1 MVKVREDYTD
11 NALEDNVLGK
21 EGVDQWLNH
30 IDQIAGFED
39 LEQVREACYLGLEIE
54 ANRSSED
61 RRWGDD
67 HNSLKIGLEMAQI
80 LVGLELDQDAIVAAI
95 LYRAVREENLA
106 LEKVEAQFGKAVAK
120 LIDGVAQMAAISATH
135 RPFHGSVLGQNQGQV
150 DNIRKMLVTMIDDV
164 RVVLIKLA
172 ERTCAIRAVK
182 EASEDKRHRVAR
194 EVFDIYAP
202 LAHRLGIGY
211 IKWELEDLS
220 FRYLHS
226 SAYKKI
232 AKLLD
237 EKRLDRDEFI
247 VRVTDKLKLEL
258 ENAHIEGDVAGRSK
272 HIYSIWRKMRRKN
285 LDFSEIYDIRAF
297 RILVPSI
304 PDCYAAL
311 GVVHSLWRH
320 IPYEFDDYIANPKE
334 NGYRSLHTA
343 VIGPEGKVM
352 EVQIRTDDM
361 HEEAELGVCAH
372 WRYKGT
378 DTRNKSDSY
387 EEKINW
393 LRQVLEWQEEV
404 GDVSEIAQQLSA
416 DIGADRIYVFT
427 PDGHVV
433 DLPNGAT
440 PVDFAYRVHTEVGHA
455 CRGAKVNGRIVPLT
469 YPLRTGQQVQIL
481 TSNNPAP
488 SRDWLNPSLGYIQ
501 TSRSRAKVVHWF
513 KEQDR
518 DNNISDGRILLE
530 DEFKRLSIG
539 EISYKEL
546 AEQSNYQNVDDMF
559 AAIGAGDLKPTHVAH
574 IAQKL
579 LQPKDQQL
587 DLGLITPRQSK
598 AVSSSEDVKIRG
610 VGRLLT
616 TMANCCH
623 PVPGDP
629 IVGYIT
635 VGRGVSIHRQDCMN
649 VLQLED
655 MEPNRIIEVSWGQ
668 SPDAVYSV
676 SIEVQAYDREGLLRD
691 ITTVLANER
700 VNLTGVNTYS
710 DASENTAMITIQM
723 DVDSLDTLGKV
734 LAKVKQL
741 PNIIEARRKR
751 NA

>member
-1 MVKVREDYTD
+1 MVKVREDYIAD
-11 NALEDNVLGK
+11 VSRE
-21 EGVDQWLNH
+21 EGIEQWLKKVSQSVEF
-30 IDQIAGFED
+30 DDVES
-39 LEQVREACYLGLEIE
+39 VRRACHQSLRFCDVE
-54 ANRSSED
+54 SSED
-61 RRWGDD
+61 RSWSKIHDTF
-67 HNSLKIGLEMAQI
+67 LIGLEMAQI
-80 LVGLELDQDAIVAAI
+80 LAELDLDQNAIIAAI
-95 LYRAVREENLA
+95 LYRVVREEKATLSKIRA
-106 LEKVEAQFGKAVAK
+106 DFGDEVAK
-120 LIDGVAQMAAISATH
+120 LIEGVRQMAAISATQKSYK
-135 RPFHGSVLGQNQGQV
+135 GSVLGQNQGQT
-150 DNIRKMLVTMIDDV
+150 DNVRKMLVTMIDDV

-172 ERTCAIRAVK
+172 ERTCAIRFAK
-182 EASEDKRHRVAR
+182 TAKSEKRYRIAR

-220 FRYLHS
+220 FRYLHE

-237 EKRLDRDEFI
+237 ERRVDRDDFI
-247 VRVTDKLKLEL
+247 DEVADKIKGEL
-258 ENAHIEGDVAGRSK
+258 GKAYVEAEVVGRSK

-297 RILVPSI
+297 RVLVPEI
-304 PDCYAAL
+304 RDCYAAL

-343 VIGPEGKVM
+343 VIGPKGKVM
-352 EVQIRTDDM
+352 EIQIRTPEM

-378 DTRNKSDSY
+378 DVKSSSDAY

-416 DIGADRIYVFT
+416 DVGADRIYVFT
-427 PDGHVV
+427 PEGHVV

-440 PVDFAYRVHTEVGHA
+440 SVDFAYRVHTDVGHA

-469 YPLRTGQQVQIL
+469 YPLRTGEQVQIL

-513 KEQDR
+513 KLQNR
-518 DNNISDGRILLE
+518 DQNIVDGRTLLE

-539 EISYKEL
+539 DIAFKEL
-546 AEQSNYQNVDDMF
+546 AKECKYQHQEDMF
-559 AAIGAGDLKPTHVAH
+559 AAIGAGDLKPTQVANV
-574 IAQKL
+574 AQQL

-587 DLGLITPRQSK
+587 DFHFLEPRGRKKKTTSDD
-598 AVSSSEDVKIRG
+598 DVQIRG

-616 TMANCCH
+616 TMANCCS
-623 PVPGDP
+623 PVPGDS

-649 VLQLED
+649 MLQLMD
-655 MEPNRIIEVSWGQ
+655 HEPNRVIEVTWGRA
-668 SPDAVYSV
+668 PDASY
-676 SIEVQAYDREGLLRD
+676 EVMIDIQAYDREGLLRD
-691 ITTVLANER
+691 ITTVLANEG
-700 VNLTGVNTYS
+700 VNLTGVNTFS
-710 DASENTAMITIQM
+710 DPQDNMATITITM
-723 DVDSLDTLGKV
+723 EVKSLDALGRV
-734 LAKVKQL
+734 LARLKQL
-741 PNIIEARRKR
+741 PNVIEARRKR
-751 NA
+751 NG

>member
-1 MVKVREDYTD
+1 M
-11 NALEDNVLGK
+11 
-21 EGVDQWLNH
+21 Q
-30 IDQIAGFED
+30 
-39 LEQVREACYLGLEIE
+39 IE
-54 ANRSSED
+54 AKAVKED
-61 RRWGDD
+61 RIWANEHD
-67 HNSLKIGLEMAQI
+67 SFKIGLEMAQI
-80 LVGLELDQDAIVAAI
+80 LVELELDQTAIIAAI
-95 LYRAVREENLA
+95 LYRAVREGKVA
-106 LEKVEAQFGKAVAK
+106 LEEVKASFGDETAK
-120 LIDGVAQMAAISATH
+120 LIEGVARMAAISATH
-135 RPFHGSVLGQNQGQV
+135 KPFKGSVLGQTQGQI
-150 DNIRKMLVTMIDDV
+150 DNVRKMLVTMIDDV

-182 EASEDKRHRVAR
+182 DARSEKRQRVAR

-226 SAYKKI
+226 TAYMKI

-237 EKRLDRDEFI
+237 ERRVDRDSF
-247 VRVTDKLKLEL
+247 VLRVTQKLELEL
-258 ENAHIEGDVAGRSK
+258 ENAHIEGEVAGRSK

-297 RILVPSI
+297 RILVPSDQ
-304 PDCYAAL
+304 DCYAVL

-352 EVQIRTDDM
+352 EVQIRTPAM

-378 DTRNKSDSY
+378 DVKSRSSGY

-404 GDVSEIAQQLSA
+404 GDVSEVAAQLSS
-416 DIGADRIYVFT
+416 DVGEDRIYVFT
-427 PDGHVV
+427 PNGHVV
-433 DLPNGAT
+433 DLPSGAT

-469 YPLRTGQQVQIL
+469 YPLRTGEQIQIL
-481 TSNNPAP
+481 TSNQASP

-501 TSRSRAKVVHWF
+501 TSRSRAKLVHWF
-513 KEQDR
+513 KLQDR
-518 DNNISDGRILLE
+518 SQNIIDGRILLE
-530 DEFKRLSIG
+530 DELKRLSIG
-539 EISYKEL
+539 DIQYSEL
-546 AEQSNYQNVDDMF
+546 IDQTQFGGVDDLF
-559 AAIGAGDLKPTHVAH
+559 AAIGGGDVKPTHIAH

-579 LQPKDQQL
+579 LQPKEQQL
-587 DLGLITPRQSK
+587 DLRLHTPQDRE
-598 AVSSSEDVKIRG
+598 ANSEGRDDIRVKG
-610 VGRLLT
+610 VGRLLS
-616 TMANCCH
+616 TMAKCCQ

-629 IVGYIT
+629 ITGYIT

-649 VLQLED
+649 LLQLED
-655 MEPNRIIEVSWGQ
+655 MEPNRIIEVSWGYEA
-668 SPDAVYSV
+668 DTAYGVN
-676 SIEVQAYDREGLLRD
+676 IEIQAYDREGLLRD
-691 ITTVLANER
+691 ITTVLANEKA
-700 VNLTGVNTYS
+700 NLTGVNSFS
-710 DASENTAMITIQM
+710 DPQENIAVITIAM
-723 DVDSLDTLGKV
+723 EVTSLDILGRV
-734 LAKVKQL
+734 LARVKQL
-741 PNIIEARRKR
+741 PNVMMARRKR

>member
-1 MVKVREDYTD
+1 MVKVREDYIED
-11 NALEDNVLGK
+11 ANGEAAIDHWLEKVN
-21 EGVDQWLNH
+21 
-30 IDQIAGFED
+30 QIADFGD
-39 LEQVREACYLGLEIE
+39 TAKVRRACIDSLQIE
-54 ANRSSED
+54 AKAVQEERI
-61 RRWGDD
+61 WAKD
-67 HNSLKIGLEMAQI
+67 HNSFRIGLEMAQI
-80 LVGLELDQDAIVAAI
+80 LVELELDQNAIIAGI
-95 LYRAVREENLA
+95 LYRAVREGKVS
-106 LEKVEAQFGKAVAK
+106 LEKVRQDYGEETAK
-120 LIDGVAQMAAISATH
+120 LIEGVAQMAAITATH
-135 RPFHGSVLGQNQGQV
+135 RPFKGSVLGQTQGQI
-150 DNIRKMLVTMIDDV
+150 DNVRKMLVTMIDDV

-182 EASEDKRHRVAR
+182 NAAPEKRQRVAR

-211 IKWELEDLS
+211 LKWELEDLS
-220 FRYLHS
+220 FRYLHD

-237 EKRLDRDEFI
+237 ERRVDRDLF
-247 VRVTDKLKLEL
+247 VNRVTEKLKLEL
-258 ENAHIEGDVAGRSK
+258 ENAHIQGEVVGRSK

-297 RILVPSI
+297 RVLVPSLQ
-304 PDCYAAL
+304 DCYSVL

-352 EVQIRTDDM
+352 EVQIRTREM
-361 HEEAELGVCAH
+361 HEESELGVCAH

-378 DTRNKSDSY
+378 DVKSRSSGY

-404 GDVSEIAQQLSA
+404 GNASEIASQLSS
-416 DIGADRIYVFT
+416 DVGEDRIYVFT
-427 PDGHVV
+427 PEGHVV

-469 YPLRTGQQVQIL
+469 YPLKTGEQIHIL
-481 TSNNPAP
+481 TSNHAAP

-501 TSRSRAKVVHWF
+501 TTRSRAKIVHWF
-513 KEQDR
+513 KLQDR
-518 DNNISDGRILLE
+518 SQNIIDGRILLE
-530 DEFKRLSIG
+530 DELKRLSIG
-539 EISYKEL
+539 DVEYSEL
-546 AEQSNYQNVDDMF
+546 LEQTQFQTADDLF
-559 AAIGAGDLKPTHVAH
+559 AALGGGDVKPTHIAR

-579 LQPKDQQL
+579 LQPKEEQL
-587 DLGLITPRQSK
+587 SLRLSTPKARQTNSFGK
-598 AVSSSEDVKIRG
+598 DDVRIKG

-616 TMANCCH
+616 SIAKCCQ

-629 IVGYIT
+629 ITGYIT
-635 VGRGVSIHRQDCMN
+635 IGRGVSIHRQDCMN
-649 VLQLED
+649 LLQLED
-655 MEPNRIIEVSWGQ
+655 MEPNRIIEVSWGFE
-668 SPDAVYSV
+668 SDTTYGAN
-676 SIEVQAYDREGLLRD
+676 IEVQAYDREGLLRD
-691 ITTVLANER
+691 ITTILANEK
-700 VNLTGVNTYS
+700 VNLTGVNSFS
-710 DASENTAMITIQM
+710 DSQENTAMINITM
-723 DVDSLDTLGKV
+723 EVNSLDALGKV
-734 LAKVKQL
+734 LAKIKQL
-741 PNIIEARRKR
+741 PNVIDAKRKR

>member
-1 MVKVREDYTD
+1 MVKVREDYAE
-11 NALEDNVLGK
+11 NALDKQGAE
-21 EGVDQWLNH
+21 QWLANM
-30 IDQIAGFED
+30 DQLAHFD
-39 LEQVREACYLGLEIE
+39 DVDAVRRACMTALEIE
-54 ANRSSED
+54 ANQPLED
-61 RRWGDD
+61 RRWGQE
-67 HNSLKIGLEMAQI
+67 HNSFKIGLEMAQI
-80 LVGLELDQDAIVAAI
+80 LVDLDLDQDAIVAAI
-95 LYRAVREENLA
+95 LYRAVREEKMAIERVQKEFGESVANL
-106 LEKVEAQFGKAVAK
+106 
-120 LIDGVAQMAAISATH
+120 IRGVAQMAAISATH

-150 DNIRKMLVTMIDDV
+150 DNVRKMLVTMIDDV

-182 EASEDKRHRVAR
+182 NANEDKRHRVAR

-202 LAHRLGIGY
+202 LAHRLGIGF

-220 FRYLHS
+220 FRYLHA
-226 SAYKKI
+226 SAYMKI

-237 EKRLDRDEFI
+237 ERRLDRDEFI
-247 VRVTDKLKLEL
+247 ERVTAKIKLEL
-258 ENAHIEGDVAGRSK
+258 ENAHIEGEVVGRSK

-297 RILVPSI
+297 RVLVPSI
-304 PDCYAAL
+304 PDCYATL

-320 IPYEFDDYIANPKE
+320 IPFEFDDYIANPKE

-352 EVQIRTDDM
+352 EVQIRTHDM

-378 DTRNKSDSY
+378 DTRNKSSSY
-387 EEKINW
+387 EEKIAW

-416 DIGADRIYVFT
+416 DVGADRIYVFT

-469 YPLRTGQQVQIL
+469 YPLRTGEQVQIL

-513 KEQDR
+513 KQQNR
-518 DNNISDGRILLE
+518 DSNVADGRILLE

-539 EISYKEL
+539 DISFKEL
-546 AEQSNYQNVDDMF
+546 AEKTNYHSSEDMF
-559 AAIGAGDLKPTHVAH
+559 AALGAGDLKPTHVAH
-574 IAQKL
+574 VAQKL
-579 LQPKDQQL
+579 LEPKEKQL
-587 DLGLITPRQSK
+587 DLSLSLPKQSK
-598 AVSSSEDVKIRG
+598 RVTAPSDDIQIKG

-616 TMANCCH
+616 TMANCCA

-655 MEPNRIIEVSWGQ
+655 MEPNRIIEVSWGHA
-668 SPDAVYSV
+668 PDSVYSV

-691 ITTVLANER
+691 ITTVLANEE
-700 VNLTGVNTYS
+700 VNLTGVNTFS
-710 DASENTAMITIQM
+710 DDAENTATITIQM
-723 DVDSLDTLGKV
+723 DVDSLETLGKT
-734 LAKVKQL
+734 LSRIKQL
-741 PNIIEARRKR
+741 PNIIDARRKR

>member
-1 MVKVREDYTD
+1 MVKVREDYIAD
-11 NALEDNVLGK
+11 IGGA
-21 EGVDQWLNH
+21 EGIEQWLNVMGH
-30 IDQIAGFED
+30 VIDFDD
-39 LEQVREACYLGLEIE
+39 LNEVRRACLTSMESEAKAVE
-54 ANRSSED
+54 ED
-61 RRWGDD
+61 RIWAQD
-67 HNSLKIGLEMAQI
+67 HSSFKIGLEMAQI
-80 LVGLELDQDAIVAAI
+80 LVELELDQSAILAAI
-95 LYRAVREENLA
+95 LYRAVREEKITLDA
-106 LEKVEAQFGKAVAK
+106 VRKEFGKEVAK
-120 LIDGVAQMAAISATH
+120 LIEGVAQMAVISATH
-135 RPFHGSVLGQNQGQV
+135 RPFKGSVLGQNQGQI
-150 DNIRKMLVTMIDDV
+150 DNVRKMLVTMIDDV

-182 EASEDKRHRVAR
+182 DARPEKRQRVAR

-220 FRYLHS
+220 FRYLHT

-237 EKRLDRDEFI
+237 ERRVDRDEFI
-247 VRVTDKLKLEL
+247 QRVTDKIELEM
-258 ENAHIEGDVAGRSK
+258 ENAHIQGDVSGRSK

-297 RILVPSI
+297 RILVPSMQ
-304 PDCYAAL
+304 DCYAAL

-352 EVQIRTDDM
+352 EVQIRTFEM

-378 DTRNKSDSY
+378 DTKSGSNSY
-387 EEKINW
+387 EEKISW

-404 GDVSEIAQQLSA
+404 GDVSEIASQISA
-416 DIGADRIYVFT
+416 DVGADRIYVFT

-433 DLPNGAT
+433 DLPSGAT

-469 YPLRTGQQVQIL
+469 YPLRTGEQVQIL

-488 SRDWLNPSLGYIQ
+488 SRDWLNPSLGYLQ

-513 KEQDR
+513 KLQDR
-518 DNNISDGRILLE
+518 DQNIIDGRALLE

-539 EISYKEL
+539 DISYREL
-546 AEQSNYQNVDDMF
+546 ADKSQHKEPDDMF
-559 AAIGAGDLKPTHVAH
+559 AAIGAGDLKPTHIAN
-574 IAQKL
+574 IAQKI
-579 LQPKDQQL
+579 LQPAEQQL
-587 DLGLITPRQSK
+587 DLSFSPPQDYKQST
-598 AVSSSEDVKIRG
+598 SDDVRIQG
-610 VGRLLT
+610 VGNLLT
-616 TMANCCH
+616 TMANCCK

-629 IVGYIT
+629 ISGYIT

-649 VLQLED
+649 LLQLED
-655 MEPNRIIEVSWGQ
+655 MEPNRIIEVSWGS
-668 SPDAVYSV
+668 SPEASYSV
-676 SIEVQAYDREGLLRD
+676 IIEIQAYDRGGLLRD
-691 ITTVLANER
+691 ITTVLANENA
-700 VNLTGVNTYS
+700 NLTGVNTHS
-710 DASENTAMITIQM
+710 DKQENIASISIEME
-723 DVDSLDTLGKV
+723 VDSLEVLGKV
-734 LAKVKQL
+734 LAKIKQL

-751 NA
+751 NG

>member
-1 MVKVREDYTD
+1 MVKVREDYIED
-11 NALEDNVLGK
+11 ADGEAAIDHWLEKVSQI
-21 EGVDQWLNH
+21 VDFG
-30 IDQIAGFED
+30 DTEK
-39 LEQVREACYLGLEIE
+39 VRKACFASLAIE
-54 ANRSSED
+54 AKAVKED
-61 RRWGDD
+61 RIWSKG
-67 HNSLKIGLEMAQI
+67 HNSFRIGLEMAQI
-80 LVGLELDQDAIVAAI
+80 LIELELDQNAIIAAI
-95 LYRAVREENLA
+95 LYRAVREG
-106 LEKVEAQFGKAVAK
+106 KVELEVIRNEFGNETAR
-120 LIDGVAQMAAISATH
+120 LIEGVAQMAAITATH
-135 RPFHGSVLGQNQGQV
+135 RPFKGAVLGQTQGQI
-150 DNIRKMLVTMIDDV
+150 DNVRKMLVTMIDDV

-182 EASEDKRHRVAR
+182 NASPEKCQRVAR

-211 IKWELEDLS
+211 LKWELEDLS
-220 FRYLHS
+220 FRYLHTT
-226 SAYKKI
+226 AYKKI

-237 EKRLDRDEFI
+237 EKRVDRDLF
-247 VRVTDKLKLEL
+247 VKRVTEKLELEL
-258 ENAHIEGDVAGRSK
+258 ENAHIKGEVAGRSK

-297 RILVPSI
+297 RILVPSMQ
-304 PDCYAAL
+304 DCYAVL

-352 EVQIRTDDM
+352 EVQIRTFEM

-378 DTRNKSDSY
+378 DVKSRSSGY

-404 GDVSEIAQQLSA
+404 GNASEIATQLSS
-416 DIGADRIYVFT
+416 DVGEDRIYVFT

-433 DLPNGAT
+433 DLPSGAT

-469 YPLRTGQQVQIL
+469 YPLKTGEQIHIL

-488 SRDWLNPSLGYIQ
+488 SRDWLNPSLGYIR
-501 TSRSRAKVVHWF
+501 TSRSRAKLVQWF
-513 KEQDR
+513 KLQDR
-518 DNNISDGRILLE
+518 SQNITDGRILLE
-530 DEFKRLSIG
+530 DELKRLSIG
-539 EISYKEL
+539 DIHYQEL
-546 AEQSNYQNVDDMF
+546 LEQTQFQSVDDLF
-559 AAIGAGDLKPTHVAH
+559 AAIGAGDIKPTHIAH

-579 LQPKDQQL
+579 LQPKETQL
-587 DLGLITPRQSK
+587 SLRLNAPK
-598 AVSSSEDVKIRG
+598 ARELNTDGKDDVRIKG

-616 TMANCCH
+616 TIAKCCQ

-629 IVGYIT
+629 ITGYIT
-635 VGRGVSIHRQDCMN
+635 IGRGVSIHRQDCMN
-649 VLQLED
+649 LLQLED
-655 MEPNRIIEVSWGQ
+655 MEPNRIIEVSWGY
-668 SPDAVYSV
+668 DADKAYGVN
-676 SIEVQAYDREGLLRD
+676 IEVLAYDREGLLRD
-691 ITTVLANER
+691 ITTVLANEK
-700 VNLTGVNTYS
+700 VNVTGVNSFS
-710 DASENTAMITIQM
+710 DPHENTAMINISM
-723 DVDSLDTLGKV
+723 EVSSLDALGAV
-734 LAKVKQL
+734 LAKIKQL
-741 PNIIEARRKR
+741 PNVIEAKRKR

>member
-1 MVKVREDYTD
+1 MVKVREDYIA
-11 NALEDNVLGK
+11 NAVGDA
-21 EGVDQWLNH
+21 GVEQWLSN
-30 IDQIAGFED
+30 ISNIADFED
-39 LEQVREACYLGLEIE
+39 IESVRRACQVGLNIE
-54 ANRSSED
+54 ANRSDED
-61 RRWGDD
+61 RRWGRD
-67 HNSLKIGLEMAQI
+67 HNSFKIGLEMAQI
-80 LVGLELDQDAIVAAI
+80 LVGLELDQNAIIAAI
-95 LYRAVREENLA
+95 LYRAVREEKMP
-106 LEKVEAQFGKAVAK
+106 LERVRKDFGHEVAK

-135 RPFHGSVLGQNQGQV
+135 KPYKGSVLGQNQGQI
-150 DNIRKMLVTMIDDV
+150 DNVRKMLVTMIDDV

-172 ERTCAIRAVK
+172 ERMCAIRAVK
-182 EASEDKRHRVAR
+182 DATPEKRQRVAR

-211 IKWELEDLS
+211 VKWELEDLS
-220 FRYLHS
+220 FRYLHT

-237 EKRLDRDEFI
+237 ERRLDRDEFI
-247 VRVTDKLKLEL
+247 ARVTDKIRLEL

-297 RILVPSI
+297 RVLVPSV
-304 PDCYAAL
+304 PDCYTAL
-311 GVVHSLWRH
+311 GVIHSLWRH

-343 VIGPEGKVM
+343 VIGPEGKVI
-352 EVQIRTDDM
+352 EVQIRTETM

-378 DTRNKSDSY
+378 DTKTKSSGY
-387 EEKINW
+387 EDKINW

-427 PDGHVV
+427 PNGHVV
-433 DLPNGAT
+433 DLPSGAT

-455 CRGAKVNGRIVPLT
+455 CRGAKVNGRIVPLS
-469 YPLRTGQQVQIL
+469 YILGTGEQIQIL
-481 TSNNPAP
+481 TSNTPSP

-513 KEQDR
+513 KLQNREQ
-518 DNNISDGRILLE
+518 NISDGRALLE
-530 DEFKRLSIG
+530 DELRRLSIG
-539 EISYKEL
+539 GIGFKEL
-546 AEQSNYQNVDDMF
+546 ASQTNYQDAADMF

-574 IAQKL
+574 VAQKL
-579 LQPKDQQL
+579 LQPKEQQL
-587 DLGLITPRQSK
+587 ALRL
-598 AVSSSEDVKIRG
+598 SEPKVDAQHATANDDIRING

-616 TMANCCH
+616 TIANCCK
-623 PVPGDP
+623 PVPGDF
-629 IVGYIT
+629 IIGYIT

-649 VLQLED
+649 VLQLEN
-655 MEPNRIIEVSWGQ
+655 MEPNRIIEVSWGLA
-668 SPDAVYSV
+668 PDAMYSV
-676 SIEVQAYDREGLLRD
+676 VIEVHAYDREGLLRD

-700 VNLTGVNTYS
+700 VNVTGVNTYT
-710 DASENTAMITIQM
+710 DAQENTATISIVM
-723 DVDSLDTLGKV
+723 EVNSLDDLGHV

-741 PNIIEARRKR
+741 PNVIDARRKR

>member
-1 MVKVREDYTD
+1 MVKVREDYIA
-11 NALEDNVLGK
+11 NAVGR
-21 EGVDQWLNH
+21 EGAEQWLDN
-30 IDQIAGFED
+30 ISQVADFED
-39 LEQVREACYLGLEIE
+39 IEQVRKACYTGLEIE
-54 ANRSSED
+54 SNPHSED
-61 RRWGDD
+61 RRWGGD
-67 HNSLKIGLEMAQI
+67 HNSFKIGLEMAQI
-80 LVGLELDQDAIVAAI
+80 LVGLELDQDAIIAGI
-95 LYRAVREENLA
+95 LYRAVREEKMPI
-106 LEKVEAQFGKAVAK
+106 ERVRKEFGENVAK
-120 LIDGVAQMAAISATH
+120 LIEGVAQMAAISSTH
-135 RPFHGSVLGQNQGQV
+135 RHYRGSVLGQSQGQI
-150 DNIRKMLVTMIDDV
+150 DNVRKMLVTMIDDV

-182 EASEDKRHRVAR
+182 NAREEKRQRVAR

-220 FRYLHS
+220 FRYLHG

-237 EKRLDRDEFI
+237 ERRLDRDEFI
-247 VRVTDKLKLEL
+247 KRVTDKIKLEL
-258 ENAHIEGDVAGRSK
+258 ENAHIKGEVVGRSK

-297 RILVPSI
+297 RVLVPSI

-352 EVQIRTDDM
+352 EVQIRTYDM

-378 DTRNKSDSY
+378 DTRNKSNSY

-404 GDVSEIAQQLSA
+404 GDVSEIANQLSA
-416 DIGADRIYVFT
+416 DVGADRIYVFT

-469 YPLRTGQQVQIL
+469 YPLRTGEQVQIL

-501 TSRSRAKVVHWF
+501 TSRSRAKVAHWF
-513 KEQDR
+513 KQQDR
-518 DNNISDGRILLE
+518 GQNIVDGRALLE

-539 EISYKEL
+539 DIAFKEL
-546 AEQSNYQNVDDMF
+546 AEQTHHKNPDDMF

-574 IAQKL
+574 VAQKIL
-579 LQPKDQQL
+579 HPKEQQL
-587 DLGLITPRQSK
+587 DLRLGMPRQAK
-598 AVSSSEDVKIRG
+598 KQPDASEDIKIKG

-616 TMANCCH
+616 TMAHCCN

-668 SPDAVYSV
+668 SPEAVYSV
-676 SIEVQAYDREGLLRD
+676 TIEVQAYDREGLLRD

-700 VNLTGVNTYS
+700 VNVTGVNTFS
-710 DASENTAMITIQM
+710 DPQENTAMITLMMEIS
-723 DVDSLDTLGKV
+723 SLDALGRV

-741 PNIIEARRKR
+741 PNIIDVRRKR

>member
-1 MVKVREDYTD
+1 MVKVREDYIAD
-11 NALEDNVLGK
+11 LSPEQGI
-21 EGVDQWLNH
+21 EQWLENLQSDTNLNE
-30 IDQIAGFED
+30 IER
-39 LEQVREACYLGLEIE
+39 VREACHAALEYSKTPSHE
-54 ANRSSED
+54 ERYWS
-61 RRWGDD
+61 
-67 HNSLKIGLEMAQI
+67 NSNHDTFMIGIEMAQI
-80 LVGLELDQDAIVAAI
+80 LAELDLDEHAIIAAI
-95 LYRAVREENLA
+95 LYRAFREEKA
-106 LEKVEAQFGKAVAK
+106 SLEEIRKGFGKEVAQ
-120 LIDGVAQMAAISATH
+120 LIDGVSQMAAISSTH
-135 RPFHGSVLGQNQGQV
+135 QPFKGSILGQNQGQI
-150 DNIRKMLVTMIDDV
+150 DNVRKMLVTMIDDV

-172 ERTCAIRAVK
+172 ERTCAIRSVK
-182 EASEDKRHRVAR
+182 DATPDKRQRIAR

-220 FRYLHS
+220 FRYLHE

-237 EKRLDRDEFI
+237 EKRIARDDFI
-247 VRVTDKLKLEL
+247 VDVTATIEREL

-297 RILVPSI
+297 RILVPKVA
-304 PDCYAAL
+304 DCYAAL

-343 VIGPEGKVM
+343 VVGPGGKVM
-352 EVQIRTDDM
+352 EIQIRTQEM
-361 HEEAELGVCAH
+361 HDEAELGVCAH
-372 WRYKGT
+372 YRYKGT
-378 DTRNKSDSY
+378 DVKSGSTGY
-387 EEKINW
+387 EDKINW

-404 GDVSEIAQQLSA
+404 GDVSEIAQHLSA
-416 DIGADRIYVFT
+416 DVNADRVYVFT
-427 PDGHVV
+427 PKGHVV

-440 PVDFAYRVHTEVGHA
+440 PVDLAYRVHTDVGHA

-469 YPLRTGQQVQIL
+469 YPLRTGEQVEIL

-513 KEQDR
+513 KQQDR
-518 DNNISDGRILLE
+518 DHNIQDGRAILE
-530 DEFKRLSIG
+530 DELKRLSIG
-539 EISYKEL
+539 DL
-546 AEQSNYQNVDDMF
+546 AFKDLAQETKFDNADDMF
-559 AAIGAGDLKPTHVAH
+559 AAIGAGDLKPTQVAH
-574 IAQKL
+574 AAQRL
-579 LQPKDQQL
+579 LAPEEQQL
-587 DLGLITPRQSK
+587 KLKFEPKQRRQQTK
-598 AVSSSEDVKIRG
+598 ADDDIQIRG

-616 TMANCCH
+616 TMANCCN

-649 VLQLED
+649 MLQLED
-655 MEPNRIIEVSWGQ
+655 HEPNRVIEVSWGT
-668 SPDAVYSV
+668 SPDAAYDVA
-676 SIEVQAYDREGLLRD
+676 IEIQAFDREGLLRD
-691 ITTVLANER
+691 VTTILADEK
-700 VNLTGVNTYS
+700 VNLTGVNTFS
-710 DASENTAMITIQM
+710 NQQEHTATLILNAEIKSL
-723 DVDSLDTLGKV
+723 DSLGRV
-734 LAKVKQL
+734 LAKIKQL
-741 PNIIEARRKR
+741 PNVIEARRKR

>member
-1 MVKVREDYTD
+1 MVKVREDYIA
-11 NALEDNVLGK
+11 NAVGR
-21 EGVDQWLNH
+21 EGAEQWLDN
-30 IDQIAGFED
+30 ISQVADFED
-39 LEQVREACYLGLEIE
+39 IEQVRKACYTGLEIE
-54 ANRSSED
+54 SNPHSED
-61 RRWGDD
+61 RRWGGD
-67 HNSLKIGLEMAQI
+67 HNSFKIGLEMAQI
-80 LVGLELDQDAIVAAI
+80 LVGLELDQDAIIAAI
-95 LYRAVREENLA
+95 LYRAVREEKMPI
-106 LEKVEAQFGKAVAK
+106 ERVRKEFGENVAK
-120 LIDGVAQMAAISATH
+120 LIEGVAQMAAISSTH
-135 RPFHGSVLGQNQGQV
+135 RHYRGSVLGQSQGQI
-150 DNIRKMLVTMIDDV
+150 DNVRKMLVTMIDDV

-182 EASEDKRHRVAR
+182 NAREEKRQRVAR

-220 FRYLHS
+220 FRYLHG

-237 EKRLDRDEFI
+237 ERRLDRDEFI
-247 VRVTDKLKLEL
+247 KRVTDKIKLEL
-258 ENAHIEGDVAGRSK
+258 ENAHIKGEVVGRSK

-297 RILVPSI
+297 RVLVPSI

-352 EVQIRTDDM
+352 EVQIRTYDM

-378 DTRNKSDSY
+378 DTRNKSNSY

-404 GDVSEIAQQLSA
+404 GDVSEIANQLSA
-416 DIGADRIYVFT
+416 DVGADRIYVFT

-469 YPLRTGQQVQIL
+469 YPLRTGEQVQIL

-501 TSRSRAKVVHWF
+501 TSRSRAKVAHWF
-513 KEQDR
+513 KQQDR
-518 DNNISDGRILLE
+518 GQNIVDGRALLE

-539 EISYKEL
+539 DIAFKEL
-546 AEQSNYQNVDDMF
+546 AEQTHHKNPDDMF

-574 IAQKL
+574 VAQKIL
-579 LQPKDQQL
+579 HPKEQQL
-587 DLGLITPRQSK
+587 DLRLGMPRQAK
-598 AVSSSEDVKIRG
+598 KQPDASEDIKIKG

-616 TMANCCH
+616 TMAHCCN

-668 SPDAVYSV
+668 SPEAVYSV
-676 SIEVQAYDREGLLRD
+676 TIEVQAYDREGLLRD

-700 VNLTGVNTYS
+700 VNVTGVNTFS
-710 DASENTAMITIQM
+710 DPQENTAMITLMMEIS
-723 DVDSLDTLGKV
+723 SLDALGRV

-741 PNIIEARRKR
+741 PNIIDVRRKR

>member
-1 MVKVREDYTD
+1 MVKVREDYIA
-11 NALEDNVLGK
+11 NADGEDDIEK
-21 EGVDQWLNH
+21 WLSNIQARAH
-30 IDQIAGFED
+30 FSD
-39 LEQVREACYLGLEIE
+39 LDEVRRACLTSMEVEAK
-54 ANRSSED
+54 AVAED
-61 RRWGDD
+61 RIWAKD
-67 HNSLKIGLEMAQI
+67 HSSFKIGLEMAQI
-80 LVGLELDQDAIVAAI
+80 LIELELDQHAIVAAI
-95 LYRAVREENLA
+95 LYRGVREGKMSNDQVR
-106 LEKVEAQFGKAVAK
+106 KDFGKEVAN
-120 LIDGVAQMAAISATH
+120 LISGVMQMAAISATH
-135 RPFHGSVLGQNQGQV
+135 RPFKGSVLGQHQGQI
-150 DNIRKMLVTMIDDV
+150 DNVRKMLVTMIDDV

-182 EASEDKRHRVAR
+182 NAKAEKRQRVAR

-220 FRYLHS
+220 FRYLHA

-237 EKRLDRDEFI
+237 ERRLDRDEF
-247 VRVTDKLKLEL
+247 VQRVTDKLKLEL
-258 ENAHIEGDVAGRSK
+258 ENAHIKGDVAGRSK

-297 RILVPSI
+297 RILVHSV
-304 PDCYAAL
+304 PDCYAVL

-352 EVQIRTDDM
+352 EVQIRTVEM

-378 DTRNKSDSY
+378 DVKSRSSGY

-416 DIGADRIYVFT
+416 DVGADRIYVFT

-433 DLPNGAT
+433 DLPSGAT

-469 YPLRTGQQVQIL
+469 YPLRTGEQVQIL
-481 TSNNPAP
+481 TTNQPAP
-488 SRDWLNPSLGYIQ
+488 SRDWLNPSLGYLQ

-513 KEQDR
+513 KLQNREQ
-518 DNNISDGRILLE
+518 NISDGRALLE
-530 DEFKRLSIG
+530 DEFRRLSIG
-539 EISYKEL
+539 DIAFKTL
-546 AEQSNYQNVDDMF
+546 AENTNYHEVDDMF

-574 IAQKL
+574 VAQKL
-579 LQPKDQQL
+579 LQPKEQQL
-587 DLGLITPRQSK
+587 DLRLGMPKSNRAAK
-598 AVSSSEDVKIRG
+598 SSDDEVRIKG

-616 TMANCCH
+616 TMANCCS

-629 IVGYIT
+629 ITGYIT

-668 SPDAVYSV
+668 SPDQAYNVN
-676 SIEVQAYDREGLLRD
+676 IEIQAYDREGLLRD
-691 ITTVLANER
+691 ITAVLANET

-710 DASENTAMITIQM
+710 DPQENIATIFITM
-723 DVDSLDTLGKV
+723 EVTSLDALGRV
-734 LAKVKQL
+734 LAKIKQL
-741 PNIIEARRKR
+741 PNVIEARRKR

>member
-1 MVKVREDYTD
+1 MVQVREDYIA
-11 NALEDNVLGK
+11 NAVGRDGAEKWLESISQVA
-21 EGVDQWLNH
+21 E
-30 IDQIAGFED
+30 FED
-39 LEQVREACYLGLEIE
+39 IELVRKACYACLEIE
-54 ANRSSED
+54 AKPLSED
-61 RRWGDD
+61 RRWGGD
-67 HNSLKIGLEMAQI
+67 HNSFKVGLEMAQI
-80 LVGLELDQDAIVAAI
+80 LVGLELDQDAIIAAI
-95 LYRAVREENLA
+95 LYRAVREEKMSIDFVRK
-106 LEKVEAQFGKAVAK
+106 EFGKSVSK

-135 RPFHGSVLGQNQGQV
+135 RPFHGSVLGQTQGQV
-150 DNIRKMLVTMIDDV
+150 DNVRKMLVTMIDDV

-182 EASEDKRHRVAR
+182 NSSEEKRHRVAR

-211 IKWELEDLS
+211 LKWELEDLS
-220 FRYLHS
+220 FRYLHTT
-226 SAYKKI
+226 AYMKI

-237 EKRLDRDEFI
+237 ERRLDRDDFI
-247 VRVTDKLKLEL
+247 QRVTEKIELEL

-297 RILVPSI
+297 RLLVPTI

-311 GVVHSLWRH
+311 GVVHGLWRH

-352 EVQIRTDDM
+352 EVQIRTADM

-378 DTRNKSDSY
+378 DTRNKSSSY

-404 GDVSEIAQQLSA
+404 GDVSEIAHQLSA
-416 DIGADRIYVFT
+416 DVGADRIYVFT

-440 PVDFAYRVHTEVGHA
+440 SVDFAYRVHTEVGHA

-469 YPLRTGQQVQIL
+469 YPLRTGEQVQIL
-481 TSNNPAP
+481 TSNKSAP

-501 TSRSRAKVVHWF
+501 TSRSRAKVVNWF
-513 KEQDR
+513 KQQNR
-518 DNNISDGRILLE
+518 DSNISDGRALLE
-530 DEFKRLSIG
+530 DEFRRLSIG
-539 EISYKEL
+539 DISYKEL
-546 AEQSNYQNVDDMF
+546 ADQAKFASSSDMF

-574 IAQKL
+574 VAQKIL
-579 LQPKDQQL
+579 HPKEQQL
-587 DLGLITPRQSK
+587 DLSFDTAKQIKKPNESN
-598 AVSSSEDVKIRG
+598 EDIRIRG

-616 TMANCCH
+616 SMANCCH

-655 MEPNRIIEVSWGQ
+655 MEPNRIIEVSWGR
-668 SPDAVYSV
+668 SPESTYSV
-676 SIEVQAYDREGLLRD
+676 SIEVHAYDREGLLRD
-691 ITTVLANER
+691 ISTVLANEQIN
-700 VNLTGVNTYS
+700 VTGINTYS
-710 DASENTAMITIQM
+710 DSQENTATLTIVM
-723 DVDSLDTLGKV
+723 DIDSLDALGRV
-734 LAKVKQL
+734 LTKIKQL
-741 PNIIEARRKR
+741 PNIIEVRRKR
-751 NA
+751 GA